1 MNETL
6 IISIAAAAL
15 AALFV
20 YLFDRARNASTSS
33 ETAKKLLEQ
42 DLTITRLES
51 ELRAVQAKAES
62 DLSASEAK
70 AKAEMD
76 VAAAKAAS
84 ELSAAE
90 ARAKA
95 ELNAANAKAKSDL
108 DAANA
113 KAKADLDAAKAK
125 AKADLDAANVQ
136 INTLRENAVKLDEAH
151 KQTIEAVK
159 SEMSVQTEKILK
171 QREEELSKKAEE
183 TFKTISGNIGKDLK
197 DMKEAFDGN
206 KKAQTETSVSL
217 KTQLDEAVKH
227 LRDQAGTIGAKADHL
242 ADALRGQKK
251 MQGCWGETILEN
263 IFQQEGLVEGR
274 DYDKEE
280 TLRDEMGIV
289 VVNAETGKRMRP
301 DFILHYPDNTD
312 IIVDSKVSLN
322 ALADWFE
329 ATTPEAK
336 DDAAKRNLEA
346 IKNHVKELT
355 DKRYADNIPEGK
367 KSLGYVVMFVPNYGA
382 LQLAKQIE
390 PNIVNEAFRQNVL
403 LTTEET
409 IMPFL
414 RMIRTAWI
422 NVDQI
427 RNQEKIVKAAQM
439 MVERVADLCKAHRVL
454 GKKLNEAVGAYNDG
468 SKKLAEGGQS
478 IIVAAHNVIKLGVPI
493 NSKKAAFL
501 PKEDAI
507 LPFGEF
513 DENEA
518 GIEEQEEDILL

>member
-1 MNETL
+1 MSDTL
-6 IISIAAAAL
+6 IISLAAAAI
-15 AALFV
+15 AALVVF
-20 YLFDRARNASTSS
+20 LFDRARNASTNA
-33 ETAKKLLEQ
+33 ETAKKLLAQ
-42 DLTITRLES
+42 DLNITRLES
-51 ELRAVQAKAES
+51 ELRAVQAKA
-62 DLSASEAK
+62 DA
-70 AKAEMD
+70 
-76 VAAAKAAS
+76 
-84 ELSAAE
+84 ELSAAL
-90 ARAKA
+90 AKA
-95 ELNAANAKAKSDL
+95 ESDYHALEAKSKAELDAATTKARTDL
-108 DAANA
+108 EAANA
-113 KAKADLDAAKAK
+113 KAKAELDAEKAK
-125 AKADLDAANVQ
+125 AKAEIDAANVQ
-136 INTLRENAVKLDEAH
+136 IETLRENAKKLDEAH
-151 KQTIEAVK
+151 KQTLEAVK

-206 KKAQTETSVSL
+206 KKAQTETTVSL

-289 VVNAETGKRMRP
+289 IVNAETGKRMRP
-301 DFILHYPDNTD
+301 DFVLHYPDNTD

-329 ATTPEAK
+329 ASTPEAK
-336 DDAAKRNLEA
+336 DEAAKKNLDA
-346 IKNHVKELT
+346 IKSHIKELT
-355 DKRYADNIPEGK
+355 DKRYADNIAEGK

-382 LQLAKQIE
+382 LQLAKQLE

-439 MVERVADLCKAHRVL
+439 MVERVADLCRAHRIL
-454 GKKLNEAVGAYNDG
+454 GKKLHEAVGAYNDG

-478 IIVAAHNVIKLGVPI
+478 IITAAHNVIKLGVPI
-493 NSKKAAFL
+493 NSKKAEFL

-507 LPFGEF
+507 LPFGEMDQ
-513 DENEA
+513 DEVN
-518 GIEEQEEDILL
+518 IEEQDEDILL